1 MSESSGYIIV
11 TAVKNESAMLDGLF
25 QSVMSQTLRPVMWLI
40 ADDDSTDDGYEQ
52 VKRLAASDP
61 WIRVVTRGEVPSH
74 PWARYGSAV
83 AFGLGKAVEAANDS
97 GLEYGLVAVL
107 DADTV
112 VEKDYFERLLEAFGK
127 GEKVAIASGMIT
139 TEGGQGL
146 EGRPSPRGCARLYD
160 RRLLEEA
167 GGFPIAA
174 SPDTVLEIKA
184 RNRGYTFAV
193 DPGARG
199 LHRRKSTNIADEKGL
214 RSLGII
220 RYTMGMDLVTAVAWS
235 LVYARSLG
243 LKRGIGFLGGY
254 IEAVRNRY
262 PRTDDVEVVHH
273 FRGSWRRFLN
283 TSDTRKAIQDI
294 LAVEL

>member
-52 VKRLAASDP
+52 AKRLAASDP

-83 AFGLGKAVEAANDS
+83 AFGFGKAVEAANDS
-97 GLEYGLVAVL
+97 GLEYRFVAVL

-112 VEKDYFERLLEAFGK
+112 VEKDYFERLMEAFGK

-146 EGRPSPRGCARLYD
+146 EGRPSARGCGRLYD
-160 RRLLEEA
+160 RRFLEEA

-184 RNRGYTFAV
+184 RNRGFTFAV

-199 LHRRKSTNIADEKGL
+199 LHRRKSTNITDARGL
-214 RSLGII
+214 RSLGVI
-220 RYTMGMDLVTAVAWS
+220 RYTMGMDMLSALAWS
-235 LVYARSLG
+235 VAYSQALG
-243 LKRGIGFLGGY
+243 LRSGVAFMGGY
-254 IEAVRNRY
+254 FEAIRGKY
-262 PRTDDVEVVHH
+262 TRTDDAEVLRH
-273 FRGSWRRFLN
+273 FRGSWKRFL
-283 TSDTRKAIQDI
+283 SVSETRRAIRDM
-294 LAVEL
+294 LAVQL